1 MNRKKM
7 NDSEKIDK
15 MINELRIHLT
25 DKVEHFQYSMIAKIP
40 LKVHS
45 FIEVM
50 NLRMLDFSEAAQLL
64 LKQDKVVPAIP
75 LIRSLFENVANTNSV
90 IKAVE
95 LSLSTN
101 KLTNDFDDLIT
112 KIEFGTRYSDDIVST
127 NILTQI
133 DKLDKQFKGVR
144 EFYDTLC
151 EFTHPNWDGVEGSYS
166 ELDEVNHCT
175 YIQKV
180 ITKEH
185 PMISF
190 FQACFLFIIS
200 IFSGSAEW
208 LRNNL
213 QKFSELCE
221 ADIKRNLK

>member
-1 MNRKKM
+1 M
-7 NDSEKIDK
+7 NDSENIDLT
-15 MINELRIHLT
+15 INELRMNLT
-25 DKVEHFQYSMIAKIP
+25 EKVEHFQYSRIAKIP

-45 FIEVM
+45 FIEIM

-64 LKQDKVVPAIP
+64 LKHDKVVPAIP
-75 LIRSLFENVANTNSV
+75 LIRSMFENVAITNSV
-90 IKAVE
+90 IRAVE
-95 LSLSTN
+95 LSLSTD

-112 KIEFGTRYSDDIVST
+112 KIKFGTRYSDDIVST

-133 DKLDKQFKGVR
+133 DKLDKQFGGVR
-144 EFYDTLC
+144 EFYDALC
-151 EFTHPNWDGVEGSYS
+151 EFIHPNWDGVEGSYS

-175 YIQKV
+175 HIQRI
-180 ITKEH
+180 ITSEH
-185 PMISF
+185 SLIDF
-190 FQACFLFIIS
+190 FQSCFLFIIS